1 MVHNVFFFLKPK
13 SDVEFIYSACSV
25 QQGLEMM
32 KQKGY
37 TAIPV
42 IDEEG
47 KYVGTVK
54 EGDFLW
60 YVLDHPNDDYEQVDL
75 INIVDKNYMKPVK
88 IDTPLGELFNQSLS
102 QNFVPIVD
110 DRNIF
115 IGIVTRKKI
124 IEFLMNQ
131 QI

>member
-75 INIVDKNYMKPVK
+75 INLVDKSYMKPVK